1 MTGSPLTLTPFE
13 SADWLGAFCLDA
25 QVWRQARSLRI
36 RYQLQG
42 PIDALVL
49 PDLAD
54 QRCRLDDLW
63 KGTCFEAFLAVAGS
77 LPYWEI
83 NLSPT
88 GDWNVYHLSGYR
100 HNLEPELAFE
110 SLPFTSHR
118 TTSTFQLDVGV
129 DLGPIGP
136 GRLTLEVALAAVIE
150 HRSGALSHWA
160 LAHPGERA
168 DFHHRGGFT
177 LRL

>member
-1 MTGSPLTLTPFE
+1 MTGSPLPLNPFE
-13 SADWLGAFCLDA
+13 SEDWLRAFHLEA
-25 QVWRQARSLRI
+25 QVWRQSGCLRI

-42 PIDALVL
+42 PIETLLL
-49 PDLAD
+49 PGPAGEP
-54 QRCRLDDLW
+54 CRLDGLW
-63 KGTCFEAFLAVAGS
+63 RGTCFEAFLAIEGLV
-77 LPYWEI
+77 PYWEI
-83 NLSPT
+83 NLSST
-88 GDWNVYHLSGYR
+88 GDWNGYHLSGYR

-136 GRLTLEVALAAVIE
+136 GGLTLEVALAAVIE

-160 LAHPGERA
+160 LAHPTERA
-168 DFHHRGGFT
+168 DFHHRGGFV